1 MNKFIR
7 KEEEKKVKRGEK
19 RVKKGEKYSTTV
31 VVSGVF
37 QGRGF
42 RVVVVVVVVSYMSCG

>member
-19 RVKKGEKYSTTV
+19 RGKNILRGWWFQGCFRG
-31 VVSGVF
+31 VVSG
-37 QGRGF
+37 
-42 RVVVVVVVVSYMSCG
+42 VVVVVVVSYMSCG